1 MSIPIP
7 TIGSMA
13 AALAILFMQTDIA
26 ADPAMPPMGAKK
38 AALSAAD
45 QKMIKSAM
53 LAAPKKVSAAAT
65 IIAMGADGQMRTLRK
80 GTNGFTCMPDNPAT
94 PGPDPMC
101 MDKAA
106 WEWAG
111 AWMGH
116 KTPAS
121 GKVGFMYMLS
131 GGTDAS
137 NTDPYATKPSA
148 KNHWIKTGP
157 HIMIV
162 GAEASFYDMYPKN
175 ADPDTSVPYVMWAG
189 TPYQHLMVP
198 VK

>member
-1 MSIPIP
+1 MSTPIP
-7 TIGSMA
+7 TIVSMA
-13 AALAILFMQTDIA
+13 AVAMMLTQTAVA
-26 ADPAMPPMGAKK
+26 ADMAMPATGAKGAK
-38 AALSAAD
+38 LSAAD

-53 LAAPKKVSAAAT
+53 RAAPKKVSAAAT
-65 IIAMGADGQMRTLRK
+65 IVAIGADGQMRTLRE

-106 WEWAG
+106 LEWAG
-111 AWMGH
+111 AWMSH
-116 KTPAS
+116 KTPPS

-148 KNHWIKTGP
+148 ENHWIKTGP
-157 HIMIV
+157 HVMIV
-162 GAEASFYDMYPKN
+162 GADASFYDMYPKS
-175 ADPDTSVPYVMWAG
+175 ADPDTSTPYVMWGG
-189 TPYQHLMVP
+189 TPYLHLMIP
-198 VK
+198 IK

>member
-1 MSIPIP
+1 MSKPIIV
-7 TIGSMA
+7 IGLMA
-13 AALAILFMQTDIA
+13 IAFTQTTIA
-26 ADPAMPPMGAKK
+26 ADTATPGKTAKGAAPSGADKK
-38 AALSAAD
+38 LI
-45 QKMIKSAM
+45 QSAM
-53 LAAPKKVSAAAT
+53 QAAPKKVSAAAT
-65 IIAMGADGQMRTLRK
+65 IVVMGADGTMRTLRE

-148 KNHWIKTGP
+148 KNHW
-157 HIMIV
+157 
-162 GAEASFYDMYPKN
+162 
-175 ADPDTSVPYVMWAG
+175 
-189 TPYQHLMVP
+189 
-198 VK
+198 